1 MSQVLKYDKFLLQSA
16 SGITD
21 SDNYYKVRQN
31 RGANNSCWIVMIWF
45 ASVTNRFGFNYEVVK
60 TMSSFAHCAH
70 ISIENNTPHPWP
82 GS

>member
-1 MSQVLKYDKFLLQSA
+1 MTNF
-16 SGITD
+16 
-21 SDNYYKVRQN
+21 YYKVRQVLQILTIITKWDKTEELTTVA
-31 RGANNSCWIVMIWF
+31 GLLILMIWF

-82 GS
+82 GSWKNI

>member
-1 MSQVLKYDKFLLQSA
+1 
-16 SGITD
+16 
-21 SDNYYKVRQN
+21 
-31 RGANNSCWIVMIWF
+31 MIWF